1 MKKNTPDIATHLI
14 TNTKDIYTRSGPLLR
29 KFSFDELPQIINVI
43 KGELNYIGPRPA
55 LYNQYDLVDL
65 RTRKGIHTLVPG
77 ITGWAQVNG
86 RDKLSILEKV
96 KMDIYYLENKSV
108 LLDIKII
115 YLTLFKVISAKNVSK

>member
-1 MKKNTPDIATHLI
+1 MKKNTPDIATHLF

-65 RTRKGIHTLVPG
+65 RTRKGIHTLIPG

-108 LLDIKII
+108 WLDLKII
-115 YLTLFKVISAKNVSK
+115 YLTILKVINAENVTH